1 MLRAAVLAFLIAV
14 ATFPT
19 LASAEVDPCK
29 LAPCDALD
37 CEGSCPIVVVRSDA
51 VCAGY
56 QFGTQSAGACALP
69 KSTCLVAWVGWSSFP
84 ICATLA

>member
-1 MLRAAVLAFLIAV
+1 MLRAATIAFLLVAV
-14 ATFPT
+14 TVPA
-19 LASAEVDPCK
+19 LASAEVDPCD

-37 CEGSCPIVVVRSDA
+37 CEGSCPIVIVRSDA

-69 KSTCLVAWVGWSSFP
+69 KATCAVAWIGWSTFP
-84 ICATLA
+84 VCLA